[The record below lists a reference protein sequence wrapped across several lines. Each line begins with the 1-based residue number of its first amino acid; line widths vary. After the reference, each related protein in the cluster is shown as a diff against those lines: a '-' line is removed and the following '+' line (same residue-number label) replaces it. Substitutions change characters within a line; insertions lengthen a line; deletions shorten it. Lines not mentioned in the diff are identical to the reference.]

1 MNGWWRQE
9 RYFISKK
16 NAYFITLMLIVLFS
30 IIRIWPLHILGSYNP
45 YLTYYP
51 AIIIAAVIGGFF
63 AGLLAT
69 AITCVIVSLL
79 WWLVVNE
86 PFIKVPSDWLAMALF
101 AFNGTLISSIA
112 ESMRRAN
119 ERAQSE
125 RKQLE
130 FSLNVAQLGSWDLNL
145 GTGEAKHSLLHAQI
159 FGYSSPLSAWSY
171 EQFLSHVHPDDVRFV
186 DEAVKAARASHK
198 PWEFQCRIYRAD
210 DKSIRWIWVSGGQIK
225 LGKNHHMQGLV
236 QDITQRKNDELA
248 LHRMTSKMNALLEAT
263 PDCLIITNK
272 EGQIIFANAV
282 AEKIFGY
289 TAEKLIRQKIEFLL
303 PARYQKHHIKNRQ
316 HYFEKP
322 KLRPMGQGLELFG
335 QHKDGHEFPVE
346 ISLSPIETE
355 EGLLVL
361 AAVRDITDRKKTELS
376 LLQYAAIIESTDDA
390 ILSKNLEGIIT
401 SWNGGAERIF
411 GYTREEV
418 MGQPILMLIPEE
430 YQHEE
435 IFMLEK
441 VCRGEKV
448 DQYETVYRHEDGKLL
463 DISLTLSP
471 ICDLEGGIIGASMVA
486 RDITKHK
493 QAENALKVSELRFRT
508 MAEAMPQVVWITRAD
523 GWNIYFNQQWVDYT
537 GLTLEESYGHGWN
550 KPFHPD
556 DQQRAWDAWQQA
568 VHNNG
573 KYSLECRLR
582 RKDGIYRWWLVRG
595 VPLHDEHGKIIQ
607 WFGTC
612 TDINDINDIN
622 DIKAVEQELR
632 IAAATF
638 ETYEAIMIT
647 DADISIIKVNKA
659 FTRITGF
666 CPEEV
671 LGKNPR
677 IMKSGRHDKSFYVEM
692 FLKLQR
698 DGTWK
703 GEIWDKRKN
712 DEIYPLWMVIT
723 VIKDAQH
730 KIVQYVSIFSDITER
745 KKTEDAKAMLLALV
759 ESSDE
764 AIIGKD
770 LQGIIFSWNKSAED
784 LYGYTEAEMK
794 GSSIKKLFPEDK
806 QDEFD
811 MILHMIKRGEHIK
824 HKETVRIHK
833 DGHMIPVS
841 VTISPINDV
850 QGKVIGASTT
860 ARDITQ
866 QKLFEEK
873 LKHLAEHDPLT
884 GLINR
889 PLFEDR
895 IEQALLLS
903 KRQKNTMAVCFL
915 DIDDFKHINDQYGHA
930 TGDLLLCAATE
941 RLQTCI
947 RDSDTLARLGGD
959 EFALIL
965 LNLKKEEDVVKI
977 AKKMIK
983 RFSAAFLIENITLK
997 VTLSIGISLYP
1008 RDGHQSLIQKAD
1020 SAMYYVKNHGK
1031 NNFKLFDTSVQLGR
1045 K

>member
-1 MNGWWRQE
+1 MNSWWSQE
-9 RYFISKK
+9 RYSVSKI
-16 NAYFITLMLIVLFS
+16 NAYFITIMLVALFS
-30 IIRIWPLHILGSYNP
+30 IIRIWPLHMLGSYNP

-63 AGLLAT
+63 TGLLAT
-69 AITCVIVSLL
+69 TMTCLIVSCF
-79 WWLVVNE
+79 WWLLVNE
-86 PFIKVPSDWLAMALF
+86 PFIKVLSDWLAMTLF
-101 AFNGTLISSIA
+101 VFSGILISSIA

-130 FSLNVAQLGSWDLNL
+130 FSL
-145 GTGEAKHSLLHAQI
+145 
-159 FGYSSPLSAWSY
+159 
-171 EQFLSHVHPDDVRFV
+171 
-186 DEAVKAARASHK
+186 
-198 PWEFQCRIYRAD
+198 
-210 DKSIRWIWVSGGQIK
+210 
-225 LGKNHHMQGLV
+225 
-236 QDITQRKNDELA
+236 
-248 LHRMTSKMNALLEAT
+248 SKMNALLEAT
-263 PDCLIITNK
+263 PDCLIISNK
-272 EGQIIFANAV
+272 EGYIIFVNVV

-289 TAEKLIRQKIEFLL
+289 TTEELIRQRIEFLL
-303 PARYQKHHIKNRQ
+303 PARYKKHHVKKRQ

-322 KLRPMGQGLELFG
+322 KLRPMGQEQELFG

-361 AAVRDITDRKKTELS
+361 ATVRDIT
-376 LLQYAAIIESTDDA
+376 
-390 ILSKNLEGIIT
+390 
-401 SWNGGAERIF
+401 ER
-411 GYTREEV
+411 
-418 MGQPILMLIPEE
+418 
-430 YQHEE
+430 
-435 IFMLEK
+435 
-441 VCRGEKV
+441 
-448 DQYETVYRHEDGKLL
+448 
-463 DISLTLSP
+463 
-471 ICDLEGGIIGASMVA
+471 
-486 RDITKHK
+486 K
-493 QAENALKVSELRFRT
+493 QAENALKMSELRFRT
-508 MAEAMPQVVWITRAD
+508 MAEAMPQVVWITRPD

-537 GLTLEESYGHGWN
+537 GLTLEESYGNGWN

-556 DQQRAWDAWQQA
+556 DQRRAWDAWQQA
-568 VHNNG
+568 IHNNG

-582 RKDGIYRWWLVRG
+582 RKDGVYRWWLVRG
-595 VPLHDEHGKIIQ
+595 VPLHDESGNIMQ

-612 TDINDINDIN
+612 TDINDI
-622 DIKAVEQELR
+622 KAVEQDLR

-647 DADISIIKVNKA
+647 DADASIIKVNKA

-666 CPEEV
+666 CPEDV

-698 DGTWK
+698 DGVWE

-712 DEIYPLWMVIT
+712 DEIYPISMVIT
-723 VIKDAQH
+723 VIKDAQQ
-730 KIVQYVSIFSDITER
+730 KIVQYVSIFRDITER
-745 KKTEDAKAMLLALV
+745 KKTEDAKAMLSALV

-770 LQGIIFSWNKSAED
+770 LQGIIFSWNKSAEE

-794 GSSIKKLFPEDK
+794 GSSIKKLFPNDK

-811 MILHMIKRGEHIK
+811 IIIDMIKRGEHIK

-841 VTISPINDV
+841 VTISPINNT
-850 QGKVIGASTT
+850 QGQVIGASTT

-895 IEQALLLS
+895 IEQAILLS
-903 KRQKNTMAVCFL
+903 KRQKDTMAVCFL
-915 DIDDFKHINDQYGHA
+915 DIDNFKHINDQYGHA
-930 TGDLLLCAATE
+930 TGDLLLCAATK

-947 RDSDTLARLGGD
+947 RECDTLARLGGD

-965 LNLKKEEDVVKI
+965 LNIKKEQDVIKV
-977 AKKMIK
+977 AKKMIQ
-983 RFSAAFLIENITLK
+983 RFSEEFLIENKTLK

-1008 RDGHQSLIQKAD
+1008 RDGHKSLIEKAD

-1031 NNFKLFDTSVQLGR
+1031 NNFKLFDTSLQFGR